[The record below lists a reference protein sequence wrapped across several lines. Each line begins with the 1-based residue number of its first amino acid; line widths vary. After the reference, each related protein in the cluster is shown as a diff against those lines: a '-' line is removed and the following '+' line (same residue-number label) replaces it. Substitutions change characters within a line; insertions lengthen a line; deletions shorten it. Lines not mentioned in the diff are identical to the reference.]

1 MKIIV
6 LLLAIITSSCQ
17 KIEEEPNN
25 DLKQKSNQI
34 KKEISS
40 SNSNPKKQD
49 STIVIYY
56 PNGEPRYI
64 QNYNAWGDLTGEW
77 LNYYENGQ
85 IKQKG
90 HYSNGQAGGL
100 WTYYNEDGTIK
111 NEEFIEL
118 DTNCVK
124 FVALWDSET
133 ISKEIGKTK
142 KWVFLNYTVN
152 IWDNPSSYQKRTKLT
167 QLRASSYAELLD
179 FNGEDYLVK
188 APMDK
193 KIGWLNKKHVKGF
206 ALKNRETKK
215 LCD

>member
-1 MKIIV
+1 MKII
-6 LLLAIITSSCQ
+6 LLFLAIITSSCS
-17 KIEEEPNN
+17 KTEEAPAEETIAEKVIVKEEPKN
-25 DLKQKSNQI
+25 DLLYS
-34 KKEISS
+34 
-40 SNSNPKKQD
+40 KKQD
-49 STIVIYY
+49 STITIYY
-56 PNGEPRYI
+56 STGEPRYI

-90 HYSNGQAGGL
+90 YYSNGQAGGL
-100 WTYYNEDGTIK
+100 WTYYNEDGTLK

-133 ISKEIGKTK
+133 ISKELEKTK
-142 KWVFLNYTVN
+142 KWVFLNYTVD
-152 IWDNPSSYQKRTKLT
+152 IWDSPTSFKKRTKLT
-167 QLRASSYAELLD
+167 KLRASSYAELLD
-179 FNGEDYLVK
+179 FDGEDYLVK
-188 APMDK
+188 APMDG

-206 ALKNRETKK
+206 ALKNRVTKK